1 MGSVKDLTV
10 IENPTDD
17 DLGFGFFKFSD
28 RYSVFDWGEMP
39 DHITNKGSSLAII
52 TSHFFEILR
61 KRGIPNHY
69 LGAVLEGETLD
80 LNKVNKPFNT
90 IKVKLVRVIRPEIKN
105 GKYDY
110 SVFKDILK
118 NFLIPME
125 CIYRNSI
132 PEGSSFWE
140 RYNKGEIK
148 YEHKITPNIPLQE
161 PILDVST
168 KLEETDRYLTWDEA
182 RRISNLDSDQI
193 EEIKSMLSNV
203 SNIITEETEKVCIVN
218 QDGKL
223 EFAIDN
229 RGFIMV
235 VDALGTLDE
244 CRFLFN
250 EIALSKEILRK
261 YYRKSKWYKE
271 VKKAKEKDFKD
282 WKSHVKSEPDPLPK
296 PLSKA
301 VSQMYQSVANLISG
315 KEFFD
320 VPSLDK
326 IVKKLSK
333 LVE

>member
-10 IENPTDD
+10 IEKPTDD
-17 DLGFGFFKFSD
+17 ELGSGFFEFSD

-52 TSHFFEILR
+52 TSHFFEILK
-61 KRGIPNHY
+61 KRGIPSHY
-69 LGAVLEGETLD
+69 VGVIVEGETLD
-80 LNKVNKPFNT
+80 FNKVDKPFNT
-90 IKVKLVRVIRPEIKN
+90 IKVKLVRVIKPEIKN

-110 SVFKDILK
+110 SVFKDVSR

-125 CIYRNSI
+125 CIYRNSV

-148 YEHKITPNIPLQE
+148 YKYEIIPNVPLQE

-168 KLEETDRYLTWDEA
+168 KLEETDRYLSWDEA
-182 RRISNLDSDQI
+182 REISNLDSDQI

-203 SNIITEETEKVCIVN
+203 SNIITEETEKAGIIN

-223 EFAIDN
+223 EFAMDN

-261 YYRKSKWYKE
+261 YYRKSKWYKQ
-271 VKKAKEKDFKD
+271 VKKAKDKNAKD
-282 WKSHVKSEPDPLPK
+282 WKSLVKVEPELLPK
-296 PLSKA
+296 KLKTT

-320 VPSLDK
+320 APSLDK
-326 IVKKLSK
+326 IVKKLSD